1 MEVIDKKYTLIHNRG
16 AKGAI
21 KLSASKTST
30 GTFKKDDVIKFSIVT
45 KDNYDDV
52 VFQKEFT
59 VQEECTEFFLTFTN
73 EEMRI
78 GNVISNKVE
87 YYYEIELNN
96 DTTLIGSYK
105 DGHKKFVLYPEAG
118 KKKEAEN

>member
-1 MEVIDKKYTLIHNRG
+1 MKVIDSKYTITHNRG
-16 AKGAI
+16 AKGTIRVTAT
-21 KLSASKTST
+21 KGA
-30 GTFKKDDVIKFSIVT
+30 FKPNDVIKFSIVK

-59 VQEECTEFFLTFTN
+59 ITEECTEYFLLFTN

-78 GNVISNKVE
+78 GPMINSKVD

-96 DTTLIGSYK
+96 DTTLLGSDPK
-105 DGHKKFVLYPEAG
+105 GHKKFTLYPEAG
-118 KKKEAEN
+118 TKKEVDA